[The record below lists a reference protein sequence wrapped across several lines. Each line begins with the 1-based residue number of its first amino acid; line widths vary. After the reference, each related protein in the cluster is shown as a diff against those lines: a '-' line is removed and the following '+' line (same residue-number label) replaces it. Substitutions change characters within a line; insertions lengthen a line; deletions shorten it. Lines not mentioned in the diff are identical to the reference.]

1 MRRLSIIKDM
11 KKNYLFM
18 FVIVLFI
25 SSCDSH
31 DDEIVVIPPV
41 VSHDMDINGQ
51 IVWSDDLLDFL
62 TPVLSYTDA
71 EGLHQI
77 EVEDTMT
84 VDEIWE
90 IGGEVYDLQLQSWT
104 YDITYAYT
112 KGDTVRLNLKY
123 RPKDHVE
130 IIDTAVYTF
139 DHQFNISQ
147 VTMTYNGVD
156 VLNISNM
163 GEKDAYEEQKCRG
176 SEVRQLVDSLASY
189 SYERKI
195 FIRDNRL
202 VVE

>member
-1 MRRLSIIKDM
+1 MI
-11 KKNYLFM
+11 KNYLFM
-18 FVIVLFI
+18 FVIALFI

-41 VSHDMDINGQ
+41 VSHNMDINGQ

-77 EVEDTMT
+77 VVEDTMT

-123 RPKDHVE
+123 RPKEHVE
-130 IIDTAVYTF
+130 IVDTAVYTF

-147 VTMTYNGVD
+147 VTVMYIGNDGKSTF
-156 VLNISNM
+156 LNLSNV
-163 GEKDAYEEQKCRG
+163 GEKDAYEEQQCKG
-176 SEVRQLVDSLASY
+176 SEVRRFLDSLVSFP
-189 SYERKI
+189 YERKI